1 MSQQIKL
8 RSYIVAPPGK
18 VLVSC
23 DLSQAETWIVAFA
36 SNDIEMQDALLN
48 SDIHRKTAAAIYDKP
63 FDEVVSD
70 ERYTGKRINHA
81 SAYRMSPERF
91 TQVYNKD
98 AASNGVKAIS
108 VKQAREYMKRWHG
121 LYFNIKS
128 WWSTLE
134 AELNSSRE
142 LSNYYGRRRYFF
154 GHWGDELFKEAT
166 AFKPQSTVADHFNG
180 LVHPELGISGGLL
193 GIYRKFRAYKDVR
206 IVQQGHDSLVFEAPH
221 SSALEL
227 AHEAMNL
234 LRRPLVVENR
244 EFTIPV
250 DGEIG
255 TDWGNLEKIRA

>member
-1 MSQQIKL
+1 MKKKL

-23 DLSQAETWIVAFA
+23 DLSQAETWIVAYA

-63 FDEVVSD
+63 FDDVVSD

-98 AASNGVKAIS
+98 AASNGVAAIS

-142 LSNYYGRRRYFF
+142 LSNYYGRKRYFF

-180 LVHPELGISGGLL
+180 LVHPELGIAGGLL
-193 GIYRKFRAYKDVR
+193 GIYKRFEGYRDVTL
-206 IVQQGHDSLVFEAPH
+206 VQQGHDSVVFECPRQAARDL
-221 SSALEL
+221 ALE
-227 AHEAMNL
+227 AMAQ
-234 LRRPLVVENR
+234 LRRPLIINNH

-255 TDWGNLEKIRA
+255 ENWGEMEKVK